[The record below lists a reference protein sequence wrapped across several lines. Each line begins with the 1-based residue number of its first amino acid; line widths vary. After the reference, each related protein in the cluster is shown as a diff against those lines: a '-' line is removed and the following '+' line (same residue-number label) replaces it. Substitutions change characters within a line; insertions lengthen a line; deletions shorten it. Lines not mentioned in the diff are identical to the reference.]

1 MNDMKTLNAH
11 RSMNSRGD
19 ENKEGGETQENVRGN
34 DWLFI
39 NEEEQRETHMK
50 RNATNAFL
58 LMTQLKPL
66 YNEEENPE
74 RMVNLNELCR
84 HDPPN
89 DDASP
94 TRKMKESAHWARFIC
109 SLAP

>member
-50 RNATNAFL
+50 RNATNAFFIDDSIK
-58 LMTQLKPL
+58 TVIQRGRKSRKNVKP
-66 YNEEENPE
+66 
-74 RMVNLNELCR
+74 
-84 HDPPN
+84 
-89 DDASP
+89 
-94 TRKMKESAHWARFIC
+94 K
-109 SLAP
+109 